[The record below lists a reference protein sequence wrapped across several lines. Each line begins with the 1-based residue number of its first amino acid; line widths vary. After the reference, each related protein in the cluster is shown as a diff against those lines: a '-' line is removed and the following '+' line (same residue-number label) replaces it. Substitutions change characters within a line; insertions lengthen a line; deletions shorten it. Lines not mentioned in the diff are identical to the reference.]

1 MTSIPLHLDTPSQRP
16 PAAATVSA
24 PAVDAVASCTRLMTT
39 RLKDSP
45 VPDIV
50 IQAENLGKHYTTGHQ
65 AEKDRDVAL
74 RAQGHALRN
83 PARGI

>member
-50 IQAENLGKHYTTGHQ
+50 IQAEALGKKYTIGHQ
-65 AEKDRDVAL
+65 AANSRYVAL
-74 RAQGHALRN
+74 RARRRALRN